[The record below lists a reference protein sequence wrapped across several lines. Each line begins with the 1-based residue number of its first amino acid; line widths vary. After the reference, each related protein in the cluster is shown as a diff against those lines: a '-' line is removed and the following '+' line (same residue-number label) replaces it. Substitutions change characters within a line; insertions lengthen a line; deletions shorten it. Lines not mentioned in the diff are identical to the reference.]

1 METHFLTVRGNGVE
15 RASSF
20 SMDKPNILQIPIE
33 ARRRNSVPNS
43 AFNSNFTECPMER
56 VRSFSIT
63 PKGLRNR
70 GDKIRR
76 KSTLSI
82 ETNSSYQSNSSLQE
96 SEPRHSGCNNSND
109 SLHSLERF
117 TVAVVGS
124 GGVGMRTL
132 KRQFTTSEELCINNC
147 DALDNDDEEVCVCL
161 DGEECLL
168 SFVKEEDFMLQG
180 PRSAVDT
187 VLVVFSV
194 IDTAS
199 YKNASKKLQVI
210 RQDLQYDNP
219 IFLVANKVDLA
230 RTRVVSEKEAR
241 KLADKYKCKYV
252 ETSVVLNH
260 NIDELLVGIV
270 RQARYQQG
278 GFVMS
283 GSTESI
289 PKNRNKVAR
298 FTNILIDKIMNIGHK
313 EIPCTN
319 LFDV

>member
-1 METHFLTVRGNGVE
+1 M
-15 RASSF
+15 
-20 SMDKPNILQIPIE
+20 
-33 ARRRNSVPNS
+33 
-43 AFNSNFTECPMER
+43 
-56 VRSFSIT
+56 
-63 PKGLRNR
+63 
-70 GDKIRR
+70 
-76 KSTLSI
+76 
-82 ETNSSYQSNSSLQE
+82 
-96 SEPRHSGCNNSND
+96 
-109 SLHSLERF
+109 
-117 TVAVVGS
+117 
-124 GGVGMRTL
+124 
-132 KRQFTTSEELCINNC
+132 
-147 DALDNDDEEVCVCL
+147 
-161 DGEECLL
+161 
-168 SFVKEEDFMLQG
+168 
-180 PRSAVDT
+180 
-187 VLVVFSV
+187 VVFSV

>member
-1 METHFLTVRGNGVE
+1 
-15 RASSF
+15 
-20 SMDKPNILQIPIE
+20 Q
-33 ARRRNSVPNS
+33 
-43 AFNSNFTECPMER
+43 
-56 VRSFSIT
+56 
-63 PKGLRNR
+63 
-70 GDKIRR
+70 
-76 KSTLSI
+76 
-82 ETNSSYQSNSSLQE
+82 
-96 SEPRHSGCNNSND
+96 
-109 SLHSLERF
+109 
-117 TVAVVGS
+117 
-124 GGVGMRTL
+124 
-132 KRQFTTSEELCINNC
+132 
-147 DALDNDDEEVCVCL
+147 
-161 DGEECLL
+161 
-168 SFVKEEDFMLQG
+168 LQG